1 MRQNKH
7 RKAFTIVELVVVIAV
22 IAILSAVLVPTIS
35 GVIQKANHSAD
46 TQFAAS
52 LTIQLAMESVDGDI
66 KNEAELRDAIN
77 KYYGAGFYDT
87 LAPKSGKYG
96 YHFWYDVAEQ
106 TVVLKSYEELVAPV
120 AGRAVAAP
128 SFSPASP
135 RSLMVNTPEGL
146 KNYFLLDQAGSELAD
161 QLKAL
166 DSVNGNGEYGLAV
179 TQLAATEAETDL
191 AAQIA
196 SRLQSIAIANSNGLF
211 FCEDW
216 AGPVSHVYVPY
227 GTETL
232 GASKIPSDI
241 TIEVSEI
248 ILPDTLTQIGT
259 GSLLGFSLVANNP
272 ATYEGSTT
280 IYANVTEDKLEDYV
294 ATDSFNCVLQIP
306 TGERFAFV
314 NGVLTKLGTSETFV
328 TDYSVN
334 LKSFVVTAPADTN
347 HKYDLHAWGDGTNTL
362 HYTSD
367 FNGTITLSASRFVD
381 ENDNVA
387 SRTATWKVGETDT
400 TGNSLTL
407 TKADLFGN
415 TAITVSAQNVTYTI
429 DLVKVAIDSFTAS
442 IGGVNGEPHQ
452 GDDGYAY
459 YTATLE
465 YKKGSSWTVDTNV
478 TLAPVVSCVSM
489 SNATD
494 IAVSGA
500 GASNLTVDGTTL
512 KVNDSATGNFAAT
525 VTITTEGTDTDGN
538 TNSIKYVLTFKMASS
553 TFALSENAAA
563 VSTYKGV
570 DGNALKFTV
579 GTVQPI
585 KLGTLFKLVSG
596 EPSNIVVTWSN
607 NGGTPSPFTFTSQ
620 SGDWTNW
627 EITPAQAGENFAIS
641 ISDGGATC
649 TLNVSV
655 KDGAYNVA
663 TKEEWL
669 SVPND
674 RSIALLYN
682 IDIPE
687 DAGFSL
693 ADGNTMQDG
702 YYSGTNYYSKRIL
715 GKHIYGNMKKITAPD
730 SFKIKS
736 EVGTGS
742 NNFLIYMSGNGTIND
757 LIIDGPGYTESS
769 NVYKSTSYGDKVAAN
784 GYYVAGVEMS
794 GGTINNSYIS
804 GFRSP
809 VRVDGGTVNI
819 NKTTL
824 VGGAFANIYVA
835 KISSTSTITLD
846 NVTTIQWG
854 DIKGIIGA
862 GIFFDDSSGSITL
875 NLKNNTVQYNW
886 AYNGGSYKG
895 YAAQI
900 VNQFFKTN
908 GGCGD
913 DKDDYKY
920 AAMIHKIGNT
930 DYANT
935 GIIFEKSQDNVTLN
949 TSELNKSI
957 PAYITDDTRMKY
969 SNWEVYNYADCST
982 DTACNH
988 DLFPD
993 ENGDGKFTIDDF
1005 LKAKEK

>member
-1 MRQNKH
+1 MLNKRVKEDYIMRQNKH

-22 IAILSAVLVPTIS
+22 IAILSTILVPTIS

-66 KNEAELRDAIN
+66 KNEAELRNAIN
-77 KYYGAGFYDT
+77 KYYGADFYDS

-259 GSLLGFSLVANNP
+259 GSLLGFSLVTNNP

-280 IYANVTEDKLEDYV
+280 IYTNVTEDKLEDYV

-381 ENDNVA
+381 ENDNGA

-452 GDDGYAY
+452 GADGYAY

-489 SNATD
+489 SNTAN

-512 KVNDSATGNFAAT
+512 KVKDSATGNFEAT

-649 TLNVSV
+649 TLNVKVVS
-655 KDGAYNVA
+655 GAYNVA
-663 TKEEWL
+663 TYDQWASATGKICL
-669 SVPND
+669 
-674 RSIALLYN
+674 
-682 IDIPE
+682 
-687 DAGFSL
+687 L
-693 ADGNTMQDG
+693 ADITLGNNFDTQNKTLTYMQGNMHVIDASQFN
-702 YYSGTNYYSKRIL
+702 YKHATHTNCYLIKMTSGTFDSTVIVGPVYPESVLSGSSGSTGEGYF
-715 GKHIYGNMKKITAPD
+715 APGLRL
-730 SFKIKS
+730 S
-736 EVGTGS
+736 GTVTVS
-742 NNFLIYMSGNGTIND
+742 
-757 LIIDGPGYTESS
+757 
-769 NVYKSTSYGDKVAAN
+769 
-784 GYYVAGVEMS
+784 
-794 GGTINNSYIS
+794 NSYIS
-804 GFRSP
+804 GFFAP
-809 VRVDGGTVNI
+809 IRVDGGTITIKN
-819 NKTTL
+819 TTL
-824 VGGAFANIYVA
+824 DGGINSNIY
-835 KISSTSTITLD
+835 IYNGTSVTLE
-846 NVTTIQWG
+846 NSVTIQNRDG
-854 DIKGIIGA
+854 YTETYTGKDKKVIGA
-862 GIFFDDSSGSITL
+862 GIFCDTAANGTKVI
-875 NLKNNTVQYNW
+875 LKDNTQQYNW
-886 AYNGGSYKG
+886 LSENDSWADPVKTIIDTVFTYKDCDGNVVAQDYFHTINNTKYINMGVAQEKADYTVTSEYTNNSNFDDILVKYAGIMGYGAKDFNIWSYKSCG
-895 YAAQI
+895 ASCTHDL
-900 VNQFFKTN
+900 NPKDLTN
-908 GGCGD
+908 D
-913 DKDDYKY
+913 
-920 AAMIHKIGNT
+920 
-930 DYANT
+930 
-935 GIIFEKSQDNVTLN
+935 GI
-949 TSELNKSI
+949 
-957 PAYITDDTRMKY
+957 
-969 SNWEVYNYADCST
+969 YNY
-982 DTACNH
+982 
-988 DLFPD
+988 L
-993 ENGDGKFTIDDF
+993 DF
-1005 LKAKEK
+1005 IASRKVN